1 MTDKK
6 ESGVHCKRTGHR
18 RQKPDG
24 QSVKTTACSG
34 NGRRKSLIYYASGD
48 LQHKANADGQQRLV
62 FPPAENRTQQ
72 TGQHQPKC
80 GGPPGS
86 GALGDRERPRRA
98 GQFRWNG

>member
-6 ESGVHCKRTGHR
+6 ENGVHCKRTGHR

-24 QSVKTTACSG
+24 QSVKTAACSG

-62 FPPAENRTQQ
+62 FPPACLLYTSDAADE
-72 TGQHQPKC
+72 
-80 GGPPGS
+80 
-86 GALGDRERPRRA
+86 
-98 GQFRWNG
+98 